1 MPEVE
6 PVLDDPDTDVKAKS
20 TSSNVDVELQ
30 QSKKRSKRVKTRVRR
45 NDRTEK
51 KSTGAAPVAKIDVED
66 EVSQV
71 DDAFHRFIAL
81 SSMDEES
88 SRLPPAERIAR
99 ARLLLEAAPATKE
112 KREFF
117 KRRNAFRYVNG
128 IQTATD
134 SKTEQAKVSTAKR
147 GRPIADVLR
156 DGRAA
161 ISEYHLWWLLAAV
174 IHVALIIAFAVGSAI
189 DPASAA
195 VFTLLASVLV
205 RDNELIM
212 LFHRA
217 TRAFVWCSTS
227 QSGAARALRRVRPV
241 ALRLLHHI
249 GGLHVACSFWSA
261 VWFAIYSAS
270 VPMIVFSDSVIGD
283 AAFGTAITAA
293 VLLWVLM
300 LLAATPL
307 RRRAHNLFEY
317 SHRFGGWTLL
327 FVVIAHITLLHVDPS
342 ADAIRP
348 AHANPVVYAV
358 AIITVLI
365 FYPWLLVRRVQIVSV
380 SATKNHAAFTLD
392 AAPGTPLHGFYRV
405 SRNLLEWHSFA
416 LAHVELDRSKF
427 DLLVTRAGDW
437 TSRLIDDFFDRPMH
451 APRSLYLRRPGQGF
465 ANTLHAY
472 RRVLVV
478 CTGGGIAPA
487 TMYWVAEDQRQHVHL
502 LWVTKNPTEV
512 YPEKYLVMTRLFRT
526 ARIHDTAVDGRPD
539 GGMCVKHALTLDIE
553 AVFIVSNEPYTFE
566 QMQRFRADAPQ
577 LDVFGATFDS

>member
-1 MPEVE
+1 MSKLKVE
-6 PVLDDPDTDVKAKS
+6 SADDPDTDAKAA
-20 TSSNVDVELQ
+20 SSDAQLQ
-30 QSKKRSKRVKTRVRR
+30 PSKKKSKRVKTRVRR
-45 NDRTEK
+45 NNR
-51 KSTGAAPVAKIDVED
+51 AAASAQPDAED
-66 EVSQV
+66 EPSQIE
-71 DDAFHRFIAL
+71 DAFHRFIAL

-88 SRLPPAERIAR
+88 SRLPAAERIAR

-128 IQTATD
+128 IQTLTD
-134 SKTEQAKVSTAKR
+134 NKTEQAKVSSAKL
-147 GRPIADVLR
+147 GRPMSEVLR
-156 DGRAA
+156 DGRAS
-161 ISEYHLWWLLAAV
+161 ISEYHIWWLLAAV
-174 IHVALIIAFAVGSAI
+174 IHVALIIAFALGSAI

-195 VFTLLASVLV
+195 VFTLLVSVLV
-205 RDNELIM
+205 RDNELIA
-212 LFHRA
+212 LLHRA
-217 TRAFVWCSTS
+217 TRVFVWCSTS
-227 QSGAARALRRVRPV
+227 QSGAARAMRRVRPI

-270 VPMIVFSDSVIGD
+270 VPTIVFSDRVVGD

-327 FVVIAHITLLHVDPS
+327 FVVIAHIALLHADPS
-342 ADAIRP
+342 AEAIRP

-358 AIITVLI
+358 AILTVLI

-380 SATKNHAAFTLD
+380 SATKNHAAFTLA
-392 AAPGTPLHGFYRV
+392 AAPVTPLHGFFRV

-437 TSRLIDDFFDRPMH
+437 TSRLIDDFFDRPVH
-451 APRSLYLRRPGQGF
+451 APRALYLRRPGQGF
-465 ANTLHAY
+465 ANTIHAY

-487 TMYWVAEDQRQHVHL
+487 TMYWFADDQRQHVHL
-502 LWVTKNPTEV
+502 LWVTKNPTEI

-566 QMQRFRADAPQ
+566 QIQRFRADAPQ